1 VADEQTCG
9 KGLAQ
14 NSVVPAALAE
24 VAGRLAGNLE
34 LHMRALERDDPAA
47 AREHAV
53 YERVA
58 RGLRGAAADLRAAG
72 EEMAGARDLP
82 MGRHDMQAM
91 TSPRHPRG
99 VRALRRGRGRAA
111 RAAGRAPRVAR
122 GDARDDARGDRRP
135 LSPRQAAAAASRG
148 CSARIS

>member
-9 KGLAQ
+9 KGLAH
-14 NSVVPAALAE
+14 NSVVPAALAV

-34 LHMRALERDDPAA
+34 IHMRALERDDPAA

-82 MGRHDMQAM
+82 MGRHDMRAM
-91 TSPRHPRG
+91 TSPDVLEAFERS
-99 VRALRRGRGRAA
+99 VAAEDALHALLGERREWREAMLATMREAIGGR
-111 RAAGRAPRVAR
+111 
-122 GDARDDARGDRRP
+122 
-135 LSPRQAAAAASRG
+135 
-148 CSARIS
+148 